1 MRKIGL
7 VAATALLAATP
18 ALAQVQYAPAP
29 QQYAPT
35 PQAPAPQYVPG
46 YAPAPAPMPQAER
59 VPATRPPRAPSAY
72 ESQRT
77 GQSRTRRSPGAPVDV
92 GPHTPQAN
100 AAFMGGGAILEGP
113 PGAPAPEPSA
123 ITVQPGPD
131 GVIRN
136 YMTIQTR

>member
-7 VAATALLAATP
+7 LAATALLVTVP
-18 ALAQVQYAPAP
+18 AFAQGQYQGQYAPAP
-29 QQYAPT
+29 QYAPT
-35 PQAPAPQYVPG
+35 PQYQAPQ

-59 VPATRPPRAPSAY
+59 VPAPRPGRAPSTY

-77 GQSRTRRSPGAPVDV
+77 GESRTGRSPGGPIDV
-92 GPHTPQAN
+92 GPRTPQAN

-131 GVIRN
+131 GVVRN